1 MDNQYNFQL
10 LVTNVQ
16 ALSKKQEKLNIHLP
30 DNGKNEKVFK
40 IAYKVKNDN
49 PYLEE
54 YREKFKLKV
63 EGEKLRVSIIDFKVK
78 YSQLLEIGGLIQINP
93 EDATKS
99 KVKEILD
106 SSLVSEQLLI
116 DLFNF
121 LIIEYSLNENPEY
134 IDLITTSIKVVATIQ
149 NIDTLRTRT
158 QIVEYF
164 NDSKVILPKEIF
176 PIQKEPIDLSSGKEV
191 DNYSESQQKEKEI
204 LDKIDLLITTRE
216 LVENCFN
223 QKINKKRNEE
233 KTLEEFCS
241 EYNQELQYGNDK
253 NDGTNIEYT
262 PCETAYNKYI
272 ENNKLDYI
280 DIKCINNDFA
290 RKIISDLGFKQSN
303 SINAKQLL
311 LTIDKKI
318 AELSSKIES
327 RVLTNKIVK
336 IGNSIISVNQDA
348 FEKQICGETIRLSHC
363 ELLKEIR
370 KNIPDESLVQI
381 LGVGHHQVIRDE
393 HKKYVSTLLAHNEPI
408 LGGEEKINVYRNL
421 KRTEIYLE
429 TETEREEENSTD
441 TKTTDSFE
449 LGKEIEK
456 ESSQNTDFDAGVKV
470 TANYGTAKIEASANY
485 ATKNANKE
493 KIKSSMKSAK
503 ETVSRSINKV
513 KEKVRELR
521 TSKTINEIEQTIT
534 HTIDN
539 KGNANT
545 NGWYQY
551 IDEVREFGVYDV
563 GLRTILR
570 IHIPVPAA
578 FDVFAASQAVPE
590 GITIDKPIHPKE
602 YESSFIRQLKSYKD
616 ISRHNYGYWAA
627 VYDAQDIQ
635 TPPEEFLTVSKAFN
649 LDYQQDNKMWH
660 SYAQNDLTLK
670 DGYEAFKGRINI
682 ALSGGAQYVSGYL
695 GNNQFTTYYGSRR
708 FNFVLSGQ
716 DNIVALSY
724 RGYHSSFSMNV
735 EIDTKLTTQKYD
747 EWRLSTFNSIMNA
760 YYQKKAE
767 YDNQMSILDIQEGI
781 KIEGRNPRINRK
793 IIDTALERGCIDML
807 TKGGYR
813 GYETVKYARTG
824 EPETDYAE
832 TKRQIPFLSFFE
844 NAFEWHNKTYVFKPW
859 FWDSYPRW
867 KTLMQFSDP
876 DMLFQNFIQ
885 AGAAIVDL
893 PIRPEYTEAVL
904 HFIKTGEIWE
914 FENMPTLD
922 DPMYLSII
930 QMIKDSQKQTG
941 GTLVGQKWLETIP
954 TSEVIIKDLPDNL
967 K

>member
-1 MDNQYNFQL
+1 
-10 LVTNVQ
+10 VQ
-16 ALSKKQEKLNIHLP
+16 ALSKEQETLNIHLP

-40 IAYKVKNDN
+40 IADKVKNDN
-49 PYLEE
+49 PYLEG
-54 YREKFKLKV
+54 YREKFKKKV
-63 EGEKLRVSIIDFKVK
+63 EGEKLRVSIIDFKIK
-78 YSQLLEIGGLIQINP
+78 YSQLLEIGELIQINP

-116 DLFNF
+116 DLFNI
-121 LIIEYSLNENPEY
+121 LIIEYSLNEKPEY

-149 NIDTLRTRT
+149 NLDTLRTRA

-176 PIQKEPIDLSSGKEV
+176 PIQKEPIDLSSSKEV
-191 DNYSESQQKEKEI
+191 DNYGESQQKEKEI

-223 QKINKKRNEE
+223 EKINTKRNEE

-241 EYNQELQYGNDK
+241 EYNQELQYGNNK

-262 PCETAYNKYI
+262 PCETAYNKYL
-272 ENNKLDYI
+272 ENKKLDYI

-290 RKIISDLGFKQSN
+290 RKLISDLGFKQSN

-327 RVLTNKIVK
+327 KVLTNKIVK

-421 KRTEIYLE
+421 KRTEIYSE

-456 ESSQNTDFDAGVKV
+456 ESSQNSDFDAGVKV

-493 KIKSSMKSAK
+493 KTKSSMKSAK

-539 KGNANT
+539 KGKGNN

-590 GITIDKPIHPKE
+590 GISIEKPIHPKE
-602 YESSFIRQLKSYKD
+602 YESSFIRHLKSYKD

-649 LDYQQDNKMWH
+649 LDYQQDDKMWH

-716 DNIVALSY
+716 DNTVALSY
-724 RGYHSSFSMNV
+724 RGYHNSFSMNV

-904 HFIKTGEIWE
+904 HFISTGEIWE

-930 QMIKDSQKQTG
+930 QMIKDSQKQTDG
-941 GTLVGQKWLETIP
+941 VLVGEKWEETIP
-954 TSEVIIKDLPDNL
+954 TSEVIVKDLPDNL